1 METTFATDVSFEGQL
16 MFIDLSDG
24 RAIRMPLSWFPVLE
38 EATDDQ
44 RAHLAIST
52 DGQQLFWPELDE
64 DMSVTAL
71 LHVLA
76 RETMH

>member
-44 RAHLAIST
+44 RAHVAITT
-52 DGQQLFWPELDE
+52 DGQQLLWPELDE

-71 LHVLA
+71 LNLLSRKTTH
-76 RETMH
+76 